1 MAKVRRS
8 NSKSRKMPISQSQ
21 RVMLL
26 GEGDNVD
33 SQLKTSQMSRPL
45 DQRSNQ
51 TKCLEDELASDS
63 DNCSS
68 SYERDEWLLK
78 FEVNE
83 NGVGQILIPPGLTIF
98 LQSDRVCIMPMGG
111 GLFIKSV

>member
-1 MAKVRRS
+1 M
-8 NSKSRKMPISQSQ
+8 
-21 RVMLL
+21 
-26 GEGDNVD
+26 D